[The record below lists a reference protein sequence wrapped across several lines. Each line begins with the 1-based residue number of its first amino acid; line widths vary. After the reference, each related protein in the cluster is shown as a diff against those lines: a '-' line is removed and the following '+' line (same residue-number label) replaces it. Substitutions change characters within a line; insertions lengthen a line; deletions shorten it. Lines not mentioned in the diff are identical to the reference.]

1 MRTCHR
7 ASHRDV
13 SPEEWGTVNARRA
26 VVIGAGPAGLLAAAA
41 LAPAVAEVVVLDH
54 DELPEAPAHR
64 RGVPQSRHA
73 HLLMPGGMAV
83 MEELLP
89 GADLR
94 GRLVAAGAR
103 ETALSSDLLALAP
116 TGWFRRW
123 RHRTFITMT
132 ASRPLL
138 EWGVRRAVL
147 EANPQITVRRARV
160 SGLRGSARRVTGVRL
175 AGADG
180 GPPEDLDADWVV
192 DASGRGTRLLPW
204 LDVLGVGGIRER
216 HVDSGLANAT
226 RVYRVPPGAPDWP
239 MTLVQADP
247 WSGRPG
253 RSGMIVP
260 IEDGRWMVSLGGMR
274 GSEPPK
280 DPDAFVAYALNLPSP
295 LVGRLIEAAEPLGPV
310 HVSRSTSNSRRY
322 LEDARLWPERLVAI
336 GDAAAT
342 FNPIY
347 GQGMSAAALGARALA
362 QAVREHGIE
371 APGLARRVQRTVARA
386 ARGAW
391 TAAVSTDV
399 LYPGVEGAR
408 PTVGDRLAAAYS
420 RRLNHAATGSYA
432 AACALWDVTTLRT
445 SPARLFRPDAL
456 LHALTGAPLPALS
469 GPPLTAAERDFLS
482 GLKPWV

>member
-1 MRTCHR
+1 M
-7 ASHRDV
+7 
-13 SPEEWGTVNARRA
+13 NARRA

-41 LAPAVAEVVVLDH
+41 LSPAVDEVVVLDR
-54 DELPEAPAHR
+54 DELPEGPEHR

-73 HLLMPGGMAV
+73 HLLMPGGLEA

-116 TGWFRRW
+116 VGWFRRW
-123 RHRTFITMT
+123 RHRAFVTMT
-132 ASRPLL
+132 AGRPLL

-147 EANPQITVRRARV
+147 DGSRNVVVRRARAT
-160 SGLRGSARRVTGVRL
+160 GLRGGARRVTGVHL
-175 AGADG
+175 ADADG
-180 GPPEDLDADWVV
+180 GPLEDLDADWVV

-204 LDVLGVGGIRER
+204 LEALGAGGVRER
-216 HVDSGLANAT
+216 TVDSGLTNAT
-226 RVYRVPPGAPDWP
+226 RVYRTPPGARDWP

-260 IEDGRWMVSLGGMR
+260 IEDGAWMVSLGGMR

-295 LVGRLIEAAEPLGPV
+295 LVGRLIAAAEPLGPV

-322 LEDARLWPERLVAI
+322 LEKARRWPEGLVAL

-342 FNPIY
+342 FNPVY

-371 APGLARRVQRTVARA
+371 APGLARRVQRAVARA
-386 ARGAW
+386 AEGAW
-391 TAAVSTDV
+391 SAAVGTDV
-399 LYPGVEGAR
+399 LYPGVEGGR
-408 PTVGDRLAAAYS
+408 VTLGNRVAAAYS
-420 RRLNHAATGSYA
+420 RRLYHAATGSYA
-432 AACALWDVTTLRT
+432 AAAALWDVTTLRT
-445 SPARLFRPDAL
+445 PPSRLFRPDAL
-456 LHALTGAPLPALS
+456 LHALTGPPLPALS
-469 GPPLTAAERDFLS
+469 GPPLTAAERDFLT
-482 GLKPWV
+482 GLEPSA

>member
-1 MRTCHR
+1 M
-7 ASHRDV
+7 
-13 SPEEWGTVNARRA
+13 NARKA

-41 LAPAVAEVVVLDH
+41 LAPTVAEVVVLDH
-54 DELPEAPAHR
+54 DELPEGPEHR

-73 HLLMPGGMAV
+73 HLLMPGGLAV

-89 GADLR
+89 GADLQ

-103 ETALSSDLLALAP
+103 QTALSSDLLTLAP
-116 TGWFRRW
+116 VGWFRRW
-123 RHRTFITMT
+123 RHRTFVTMT

-147 EANPQITVRRARV
+147 DTNPNVTVRRGRV

-175 AGADG
+175 AGTDG
-180 GPPEDLDADWVV
+180 TAPEDLDADWVV

-204 LDVLGVGGIRER
+204 LDVLGVHGIPER

-226 RVYRVPPGAPDWP
+226 RVYRTPPGAPDWP

-247 WSGRPG
+247 WSGQPG

-260 IEDGRWMVSLGGMR
+260 IEDGQWMVSLGGMR

-280 DPDAFVAYALNLPSP
+280 DPDAFVAYALDLPSP

-322 LEDARLWPERLVAI
+322 LEKARLWPERLVAI

-347 GQGMSAAALGARALA
+347 GQGMSAAAFGARALA
-362 QAVREHGIE
+362 RAVREHGVE
-371 APGLARRVQRTVARA
+371 APGLARRVQRAVARA
-386 ARGAW
+386 AQGAW

-399 LYPGVEGAR
+399 LYPGVEGGRAT
-408 PTVGDRLAAAYS
+408 PVDRLTAAYS
-420 RRLNHAATGSYA
+420 RRLNRAATGSYA
-432 AACALWDVTTLRT
+432 AAAALWDVTTLGA
-445 SPARLFRPDAL
+445 PPGRLFRPDAL
-456 LHALTGAPLPALS
+456 LHALTGPPLPALA
-469 GPPLTAAERDFLS
+469 GPPLTPAEREFLA
-482 GLKPWV
+482 GLTPWA